1 MKRSKIVIT
10 LIILVCLIF
19 PLSAEES
26 GEWYIGKTITN
37 IEITGLQNVKEKTVD
52 NITKDYIGT
61 VFTDENYSSLDS
73 AFYSQPWLSYM
84 LVDAVQDEND
94 ENGLILNIEIY
105 ENPMIVSVDVIGE
118 AKIGKNTLLG
128 AQSLEK
134 GGWYS
139 SNNLDANASLVL
151 DAYLS
156 KGYKDARVTSDIVED
171 EEANTVAI
179 TYTVVE
185 GKQYKVRQISF
196 EGNANIPSKDLKS
209 LLSTK
214 EKSFFNSGNYQES
227 NVTLDKTAI
236 LSYYATK
243 GYPYANITTV
253 DIEKIESE
261 ETDSTIYLSLTFEIE
276 EGDKWTIGSVTI
288 TGNTVFSD
296 EELSELVTVST
307 GDLFNSEKIETIY
320 TSIASKYYDN
330 GYVYSSITPNIEEA
344 EGNVVNIAFTI
355 SEGSQTVV
363 EEIRINGLTKTKPY
377 VLERELDMSV
387 GDVFSRSSF
396 IQSQQNMYN
405 TSLLK
410 NITANLYPGESE
422 NGVICEFNVEEGNT
436 MELQFGATFGA
447 SEVDGF
453 PVSGF
458 LSLTNSNLGGTGRA
472 LSVSTE
478 LSPTTQSLSVSLS
491 DNWVGDKRWSNAI
504 SLSFAR
510 NVRSSVL
517 QRGIGSAY
525 YDGRDDSEVTYPLG
539 YNSALEWYSSGQTT
553 PASSYLMKYNNLS
566 FTVGYTTGYSWV
578 FSSGTLSLSGGISVG
593 LNRAFYDTN
602 KYDPYEVLIK
612 KYQEKWQF
620 SNKLSTSI
628 TWDGRNYVSRT
639 PHGYVASLGYTY
651 AGGFLGGLSNYNKLS
666 LSLSMY
672 RGILRI
678 ENEEK
683 ESVKNLILSFSTEV
697 DFMLPQYWNK
707 NNNGWKWYDAKDGA
721 TKYEM
726 LYIDGMNT
734 ARGFSVQTDKAF
746 LWNNQVDL
754 TYPIAEDVL
763 SLEGFVSGTAL
774 QTKLENLSLGNLDW
788 YFAAGFGIKMEIPGF
803 PLGLYLVK
811 NATLLSGE
819 SFSIKSGS
827 LFNWGGNSGLS
838 LVLAITTSIY

>member
-26 GEWYIGKTITN
+26 GEWYIGKTITS
-37 IEITGLQNVKEKTVD
+37 IKITGLKNVKEKTVD
-52 NITKDYIGT
+52 AITKDYIGT

-84 LVDAVQDEND
+84 LVDAIIDEND

-105 ENPMIVSVDVIGE
+105 ENPMIVSVDVIGQ

-128 AQSLEK
+128 AQTIEK

-151 DAYLS
+151 DTYYS
-156 KGYKDARVTSDIVED
+156 KGYKDATVKADIVED

-196 EGNANIPSKDLKS
+196 DGNANIPSKELKS

-261 ETDSTIYLSLTFEIE
+261 ETDSTIYLSLTFKIE

-330 GYVYSSITPNIEEA
+330 GYVYSSITPTIEEA
-344 EGNVVNIAFTI
+344 EGNVVNIVFTI

-377 VLERELDMSV
+377 VLERELDMTV

-510 NVRSSVL
+510 NVRSNIL
-517 QRGIGSAY
+517 QRGIGSEY
-525 YDGRDDSEVTYPLG
+525 YDGRDDSETTYPLG

-553 PASSYLMKYNNLS
+553 PSSSYLMKYNNLS

-593 LNRAFYDTN
+593 LNRAFYDTD
-602 KYDPYEVLIK
+602 KYDPYEILIK

-651 AGGFLGGLSNYNKLS
+651 AGGILGGLSNYNKLS

-774 QTKLENLSLGNLDW
+774 QTKLENLSLSNLDW

-819 SFSIKSGS
+819 SFSIKQGS